1 MRVTGDGRANGRAV
15 SRPHGKGTKSGESAE
30 NDGGYS
36 ERGTGSSGLTLRPYK
51 QYETRFIWKNIL
63 TGC

>member
-51 QYETRFIWKNIL
+51 QS
-63 TGC
+63 